1 MTRAV
6 PEWRGKTPDT
16 KVPPRV
22 RLRIFERDGGRC
34 HISGRKIAAGEP
46 WELDHVIALV
56 NGGEH
61 RESNLAPALRDKHK
75 VKTAADV
82 AQKSS
87 ERAIR
92 GKHTG
97 ALAKPSTLRSAG
109 FPKREPQRRA
119 SSPLTKTMP
128 ARRMT

>member
-6 PEWRGKTPDT
+6 PEWIGKTPDT

-46 WELDHVIALV
+46 WELEHKVALC

-61 RESNLAPALRDKHK
+61 RETNLAPALRDKHRE
-75 VKTAADV
+75 KTAADV
-82 AQKSS
+82 AEKAAIYRKASKHAGIRPPPQIQSRGFS
-87 ERAIR
+87 PRPAQARA
-92 GKHTG
+92 T
-97 ALAKPSTLRSAG
+97 
-109 FPKREPQRRA
+109 
-119 SSPLTKTMP
+119 SPLSKP
-128 ARRMT
+128 LPPRRSVT